1 MERAKRRNRT
11 LKSVLKIG
19 LSLSLLVFVLRQV
32 GWEEAWESLRAAQL
46 PYLGAALLLHLVGIP
61 VRAYRWRILL
71 TALEINIPLS
81 QLTRLYFV
89 GSFFNTF
96 LPTGVG
102 GDMVR
107 IYELGRQSRQPA
119 AAVGTVLVDRATG
132 ILMLFL
138 MALAAL
144 PFGYRLISP
153 QTTWLIMCLF
163 VAGWGGLWL
172 ILRRDW
178 LEKWGL
184 LRILSKVKQVEEVY
198 EAVHA
203 CGVKAISG
211 ALAASLALNLLL
223 IAANYFVG
231 LSLRVHIP
239 VWYYLLFVPIISS
252 LLALPISLSGVGVR
266 EGGYIYLFGQAGV
279 APPQALTMSLLIYAM
294 NLAMGCVGAVLYI
307 VEGARGLRVPHRRAP
322 E

>member
-1 MERAKRRNRT
+1 MERTRQRKKA
-11 LKSVLKIG
+11 LGSIFKIG
-19 LSLSLLVFVLRQV
+19 FSLSLLALVLWHV
-32 GWEEAWESLRAAQL
+32 GWGEAWESLRAAQL
-46 PYLGAALLLHLVGIP
+46 PYLGVALLLHVVAIP

-71 TALEINIPLS
+71 TALGISVPLS
-81 QLTRLYFV
+81 RLTALYFV

-96 LPTGVG
+96 LPTGIG
-102 GDMVR
+102 GDIVR
-107 IYELGRQSRQPA
+107 IYELGRQSGQP

-153 QTTWLIMCLF
+153 QTTWLIACLF
-163 VAGWGGLWL
+163 LTGWGGLWL

-184 LRILSKVKQVEEVY
+184 LRILSKVKQIEEVY

-211 ALAASLALNLLL
+211 ALAASFALNLLL
-223 IAANYFVG
+223 IATNYFVG
-231 LSLRVHIP
+231 LSLGVRISI
-239 VWYYLLFVPIISS
+239 WYYLLFVPIISS
-252 LLALPISLSGVGVR
+252 LLVLPISLSGVGVR
-266 EGGYIYLFGQAGV
+266 EGGYIYFFAQAGV
-279 APPQALTMSLLIYAM
+279 APPQALTMSLLVYAM
-294 NLAMGCVGAVLYI
+294 NLTTGCVGAVLYI
-307 VEGARGLRVPHRRAP
+307 VEGARGLRGPRGKSP
-322 E
+322 Q